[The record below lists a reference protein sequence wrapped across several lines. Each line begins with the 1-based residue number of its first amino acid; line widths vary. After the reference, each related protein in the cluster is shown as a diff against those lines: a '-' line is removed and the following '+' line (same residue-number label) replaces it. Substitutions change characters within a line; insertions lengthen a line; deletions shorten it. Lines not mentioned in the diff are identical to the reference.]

1 MSKYKCNDCEAEFDE
16 PDSYRECVG
25 EFWGTP
31 AYDDFPCCPVCK
43 SDEIEEV
50 DDFESMGTENA
61 CKS

>member
-1 MSKYKCNDCEAEFDE
+1 MYKCYDCGAVFSE
-16 PDSYRECVG
+16 PNTYREYMG